1 MADRTYVL
9 TLADFDMNS
18 TTSVAGSDAGS
29 ATTGTVEVVIAES
42 ADRESVSR
50 CLRDLADLISA
61 NQVVIN

>member
-1 MADRTYVL
+1 MANRTYLL
-9 TLADFDMNS
+9 TLADFDINS

-29 ATTGTVEVVIAES
+29 AAAGKVSVDIAES

-50 CLRDLADLISA
+50 CLKDLADLIAA